1 MQRLL
6 LLGVTTALLGAGCAR
21 VCPERQPVT
30 GLDGGTA
37 PCVVATDCPRP
48 SSVLVCGQDEDK
60 LRGCIA
66 CEAGACARYVAEAC
80 P

>member
-1 MQRLL
+1 MRLL
-6 LLGVTTALLGAGCAR
+6 FSGVLATLLGLGCAR
-21 VCPERQPVT
+21 VCPRQQPVT
-30 GLDGGTA
+30 GLDGGVA

-48 SSVLVCGQDEDK
+48 SSVLVCGQDEDA

-66 CEAGACARYVAEAC
+66 CESGACTQYVAEAC